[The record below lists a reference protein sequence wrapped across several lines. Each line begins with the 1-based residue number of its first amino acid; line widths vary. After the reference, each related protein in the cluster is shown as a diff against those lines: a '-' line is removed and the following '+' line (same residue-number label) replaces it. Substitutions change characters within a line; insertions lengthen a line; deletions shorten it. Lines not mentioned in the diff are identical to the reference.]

1 MSGAFNLQTGLV
13 ANNGQIPAIGS
24 IVAGSGTG
32 GSGAT
37 VNGIVSRQGNNST
50 DLKVIIGA
58 GLNYFPA
65 GTAGGTLSSTAVASA
80 NCIGIRSSN
89 GSGTTDVP
97 ALYTNGV
104 SYSGGAGGLV
114 DINSAITAGMTSQ
127 ASTTGEQFFTDINGL
142 QLRTT
147 NTPASLG
154 ANCILQ
160 YNFAT
165 TNYTWVLESVP
176 APVSSTF
183 IGMIVS
189 YGLATATFPIT
200 APDGSVWHL
209 CNGLNTTP
217 DLTDQFVRGTATPA
231 LVATAIPGATDTNI
245 LTVAQLPSHTHSIAS
260 ENMTV
265 VIQPL
270 DILEHQSTAPNQT
283 HAVGD
288 YRNCDHLHDEHTG
301 TGYIWTGV
309 TAPSFSLSTVGGTI
323 ACTGSNVCGA
333 IHNGTTPAQSEL
345 ANHKHAIPQTSTVQA
360 SSSATSTVIIT
371 GATGSGTAVNNI
383 PIGVYL
389 YYIMRTS

>member
-114 DINSAITAGMTSQ
+114 DINPAITAGMTSQ

-147 NTPASLG
+147 NTPATLG

-165 TNYTWVLESVP
+165 TNYTWVLESAP

-189 YGLATATFPIT
+189 YGLATPAFPIT
-200 APDGSVWHL
+200 APDGGVWHL
-209 CNGLNTTP
+209 CDGLNSTP
-217 DLTDQFVRGTATPA
+217 DLTDRFILGSATTGVAGGTDSYTPQGDNSSINSTNQLEHDHTIGGMTSSGNMTAHEHRLMNSINGSGNYQLMAPCSTLAGAGAAVSILGFYAPPTSYTYEDVGPGTITQTVNGSITNTGIGGGVVAPPAFIPWLGTAKTGWNAIIKNYA
-231 LVATAIPGATDTNI
+231 L
-245 LTVAQLPSHTHSIAS
+245 
-260 ENMTV
+260 
-265 VIQPL
+265 
-270 DILEHQSTAPNQT
+270 
-283 HAVGD
+283 
-288 YRNCDHLHDEHTG
+288 C
-301 TGYIWTGV
+301 
-309 TAPSFSLSTVGGTI
+309 
-323 ACTGSNVCGA
+323 
-333 IHNGTTPAQSEL
+333 
-345 ANHKHAIPQTSTVQA
+345 
-360 SSSATSTVIIT
+360 
-371 GATGSGTAVNNI
+371 
-383 PIGVYL
+383 
-389 YYIMRTS
+389 YIMRTA